1 MEAKKRQNFYTP
13 NGWQGENYDG
23 NLTVKEITAKIREY
37 CKKQFPDCKFSVT
50 KDGDSLTSS
59 IHISLME
66 APEDVFT
73 NGKDYIQ
80 VNEYYIKDDERITDY
95 GKNVLSSVYNFSNSF
110 NYDDSDSMIDYFDR
124 RFYLHLNIG
133 KWDKPFKVVPKTEK
147 TAEKQSISGIEIIDY
162 SEKAIAVIGETKPIK
177 DQLKDLGGR
186 FNFRLSCGA
195 GWIFPKT
202 KKEEVIQLLTVV

>member
-1 MEAKKRQNFYTP
+1 MKAKKRQNFYTP

-23 NLTVKEITAKIREY
+23 NLSIKDITAKIREY

-50 KDGDSLTSS
+50 KDGCSFTDS
-59 IHISLME
+59 IYISLME
-66 APEDVFT
+66 APEEVLI
-73 NGKDYIQ
+73 NGENHIQ
-80 VNEYYIKDDERITDY
+80 VNQYHIKSYECITDY
-95 GKNVLSSVYNFSNSF
+95 GKNVLSSVYNFANSF

-147 TAEKQSISGIEIIDY
+147 TAEKQSVSGIEIIDY

-177 DQLKDLGGR
+177 NQLKDMGGR

-202 KKEEVIQLLTVV
+202 KREEVMQLLSVV